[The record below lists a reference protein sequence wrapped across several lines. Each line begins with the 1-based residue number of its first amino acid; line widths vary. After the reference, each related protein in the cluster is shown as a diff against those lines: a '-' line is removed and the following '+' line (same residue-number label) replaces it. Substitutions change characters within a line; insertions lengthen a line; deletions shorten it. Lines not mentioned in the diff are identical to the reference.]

1 MATLQQ
7 ILTHPDRRSQVV
19 ADLMTL
25 MAEEVKQQQGLFGI
39 LVRKCFDLFKKLE
52 GGYFIERAITMM
64 LPEGAKALD
73 PYYQSYCK
81 LGDHRPSF
89 GDYLG
94 RSGREVTEAILAITD
109 RRRDQSNNPVLV
121 MTYNG
126 LRSQVV
132 PILER
137 EIPALGAVL
146 ARHALA
152 EAARADASEKDL

>member
-7 ILTHPDRRSQVV
+7 ILTHPDRRPQVV
-19 ADLMTL
+19 ADLINL
-25 MAEEVKQQQGLFGI
+25 MAEEVNQQQGLWGI
-39 LVRKCFDLFKKLE
+39 LVRKGFDLFKKLE
-52 GGYFIERAITMM
+52 SGQFIERAITIM
-64 LPEGAKALD
+64 LPEGAAALD

-81 LGDHRPSF
+81 LGDNRPSF

-94 RSGREVTEAILAITD
+94 RSGREVTETILAITD
-109 RRRDQSNNPVLV
+109 RRRDQSNNPLLV

-146 ARHALA
+146 ARHAFTDSP
-152 EAARADASEKDL
+152 EPKG